1 MVGVVTFAIYRIALY
16 MIRKEVTIIN
26 AVGLHARPASKI
38 VQIAA
43 GSKASLWIEKDGERV
58 NGKSILGVMMLAA
71 EKGSKIILEAKGEG
85 EGELIQQ
92 LVELFQNKFY
102 ED

>member
-1 MVGVVTFAIYRIALY
+1 
-16 MIRKEVTIIN
+16 MIRKEVTVLNTI
-26 AVGLHARPASKI
+26 GLHARPASKI

-43 GSKASLWIEKDGERV
+43 ASKASLWIEKDGERV

-71 EKGSKIILEAKGEG
+71 EKGSKMILEANGEG
-85 EGELIQQ
+85 EEELILH
-92 LVELFQNKFY
+92 LVDLFQNKFY